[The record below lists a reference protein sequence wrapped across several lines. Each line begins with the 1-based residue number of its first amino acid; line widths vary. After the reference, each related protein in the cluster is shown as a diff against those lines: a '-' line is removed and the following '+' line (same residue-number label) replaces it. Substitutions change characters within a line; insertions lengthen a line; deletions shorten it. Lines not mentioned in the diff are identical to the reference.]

1 MPNKAKR
8 ILTGDRPTGP
18 LHLGHYFGSLQNRI
32 KLQNQG
38 YETFIIIADYQV
50 LTDRLDSSLIKE
62 NIFNLMLDYLAVGLD
77 PDKTTFFIQS
87 SVYQLADLY
96 QVLSMLASTSR
107 VGRNPT
113 VKEEI
118 KSMHLESNVSLGM
131 FSYPVS
137 QAADIL
143 LFNADVVPVGEDQLP
158 HLELTKELARK
169 FNSTYKEIFTVPEPL
184 LSSTPR
190 LAGLDG
196 TQKMSKSRGNA
207 IFLSDSTEE
216 ILAKVKRAQTDSGT
230 VIKHDKLSQPN
241 LANLIDLY
249 CLVTNK
255 SIQETEDQFKGMG
268 YKEFKEE
275 LAKEIDGFVSLF
287 REKRNLISRDYVM
300 DVLKSGT
307 KKAREVGD
315 ITMHSVKNAM
325 GMDYFDL

>member
-62 NIFNLMLDYLAVGLD
+62 NIFNLMLDYLSVGLD

-241 LANLIDLY
+241 LANLIELY

-275 LAKEIDGFVSLF
+275 LAKEINGFVSLF
-287 REKRNLISRDYVM
+287 REKRNLISRDYIM

-315 ITMHSVKNAM
+315 ITMQSVKNAM
-325 GMDYFDL
+325 GMDYFDF